1 MVVNPVSRRAREAV
15 AAVERACSEVG
26 GPGPLVL
33 STTVRDPGPGQVR
46 EALARGAR
54 RIVVAGGD
62 GTVRLVAG
70 ALATAAAGA
79 NDLPAATAPAEEAA
93 PADETAARHATA
105 PAEEAAP
112 ADETA
117 ARHAT
122 APDDAAGPPPAPVVL
137 GVVPVGTANLFARS
151 ALLGTRDLRQ
161 AARTAVSASGRPTD
175 LGRATLAD
183 AAGGSSSHPFLV
195 VAGLGH
201 DAATLAAVTPA
212 LKERL
217 RWLAYFLPGVRRL
230 RHAGHALDL
239 TIDGAPVDAGPLWTL
254 LAVNAARLPAG
265 ARVVPGARLDDGV
278 LHTVLVAPSGPLDWA
293 HIAATGLGRVGDGRG
308 GRYPPDR
315 PALRYRDARTVVVT
329 SRDPVL
335 AQVDGDVIP
344 DIVGAELT
352 LLPAALRVAR

>member
-1 MVVNPVSRRAREAV
+1 MSRRAREAV
-15 AAVERACSEVG
+15 AAVERACSDVG
-26 GPGPLVL
+26 DPGPLVL

-79 NDLPAATAPAEEAA
+79 NGLPAATAPAEEAA
-93 PADETAARHATA
+93 PADA
-105 PAEEAAP
+105 
-112 ADETA
+112 TA

-122 APDDAAGPPPAPVVL
+122 APDDATGPPPAHVVL

-161 AARTAVSASGRPTD
+161 AARKAVSAPGRPTD

-183 AAGGSSSHPFLV
+183 AAGGWSSHPFLV

-239 TIDGAPVDAGPLWTL
+239 IIDGATVDAGPLWTL

-293 HIAATGLGRVGDGRG
+293 RIAATGLGRVGDGRG
-308 GRYPPDR
+308 GRYPVDR
-315 PALRYRDARTVVVT
+315 PALRYRDARRVVVT

-344 DIVGAELT
+344 AIVGAELT